1 MKSLVIV
8 WLLGLLALGAIGVIY
23 PPEDTN
29 VYPTEYKTVVQPV
42 EVAGQPPTVDVS
54 VVQRVAVQADAL
66 AVTVQSTRDKTE
78 ALEGRLQRI
87 EGDAAKAT
95 DVKAL
100 RVYVD
105 EKDKALS
112 GKMDHEA
119 SARNGV
125 DILFAVLLG
134 LATGFVI
141 ILAGGLY
148 RHVKKTKGGSNAAS
162 TGE

>member
-78 ALEGRLQRI
+78 AIEGRLQRI

-105 EKDKALS
+105 EKDKALFGELRRQQNDNMIANVIFS
-112 GKMDHEA
+112 GVVGI
-119 SARNGV
+119 SA
-125 DILFAVLLG
+125 
-134 LATGFVI
+134 I
-141 ILAGGLY
+141 IMALVALH
-148 RHVKKTKGGSNAAS
+148 RSRKGGPNAAPK
-162 TGE
+162 

>member
-1 MKSLVIV
+1 MKPLVIV
-8 WLLGLLALGAIGVIY
+8 WLLGILALGAIGVIY

-42 EVAGQPPTVDVS
+42 EVAGPPQPVDVS
-54 VVQRVAVQADAL
+54 VVQRVVVQADAL
-66 AVTVQSTRDKTE
+66 AVTVQSTQAKTE
-78 ALEGRLQRI
+78 AIESRLQRI

-112 GKMDHEA
+112 VEQKSDRAWIIVALIWAFGSM
-119 SARNGV
+119 
-125 DILFAVLLG
+125 AVW
-134 LATGFVI
+134 AAVI
-141 ILAGGLY
+141 VSY
-148 RHVKKTKGGSNAAS
+148 RISKRHKGGQNA
-162 TGE
+162 TPK

>member
-1 MKSLVIV
+1 MKLLVIV

-78 ALEGRLQRI
+78 AIEGRLQRI

-105 EKDKALS
+105 EQDKALS
-112 GKMDHEA
+112 VEQKSDRAWIIVALIWAFGSM
-119 SARNGV
+119 
-125 DILFAVLLG
+125 AVW
-134 LATGFVI
+134 AAVI
-141 ILAGGLY
+141 VSY
-148 RHVKKTKGGSNAAS
+148 RISKRHKGGQNA
-162 TGE
+162 TPK

>member
-1 MKSLVIV
+1 MKPLVIV

-29 VYPTEYKTVVQPV
+29 IYPTEYKTVVQPL

-54 VVQRVAVQADAL
+54 IVQRVAVQADAL

-78 ALEGRLQRI
+78 AIEGRLQRI

-105 EKDKALS
+105 EQDKALS
-112 GKMDHEA
+112 GELRRQRNDNMIA
-119 SARNGV
+119 NVIFSGVVGISA
-125 DILFAVLLG
+125 
-134 LATGFVI
+134 I
-141 ILAGGLY
+141 IMALVAL
-148 RHVKKTKGGSNAAS
+148 RRSRKGGTNAAPK
-162 TGE
+162 

>member
-1 MKSLVIV
+1 MKPLVIV

-29 VYPTEYKTVVQPV
+29 IYPTEYKTVVQPL

-54 VVQRVAVQADAL
+54 IVQRVAVQADAL
-66 AVTVQSTRDKTE
+66 AVTVQSTQAKTE

-105 EKDKALS
+105 EQDKALS
-112 GKMDHEA
+112 VEQKSDRAWIIVALIWAFGSM
-119 SARNGV
+119 
-125 DILFAVLLG
+125 AVW
-134 LATGFVI
+134 AAVI
-141 ILAGGLY
+141 VSY
-148 RHVKKTKGGSNAAS
+148 RISKRHKGGQNAAPK
-162 TGE
+162 